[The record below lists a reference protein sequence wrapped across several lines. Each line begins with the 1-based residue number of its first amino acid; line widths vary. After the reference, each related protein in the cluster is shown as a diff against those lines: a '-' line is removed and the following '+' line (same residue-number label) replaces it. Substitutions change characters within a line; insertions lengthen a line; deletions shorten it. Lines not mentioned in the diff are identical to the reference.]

1 MEGGEGMDIA
11 EVKEVRE
18 VFGADSAN
26 ELLQQG
32 WVLLDVHYI
41 HSGGRE
47 DGFSYLLGSAAGS
60 DVPRE

>member
-1 MEGGEGMDIA
+1 MDIS
-11 EVKEVRE
+11 EMKEVRE

-32 WVLLDVHYI
+32 WVLLDVRYN